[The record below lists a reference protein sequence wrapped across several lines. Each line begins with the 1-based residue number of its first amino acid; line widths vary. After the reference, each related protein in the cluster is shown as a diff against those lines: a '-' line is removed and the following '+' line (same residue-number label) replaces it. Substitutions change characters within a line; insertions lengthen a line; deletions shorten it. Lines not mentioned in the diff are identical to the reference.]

1 MQQSKSVFPY
11 KARMPAARRDK
22 CEVTRERMQNNN
34 DQYGIKPEEQ
44 RNIEDVRENS
54 KNGKLPC
61 GARYCFRC
69 HEECGVLVNAYIMR
83 DIASESS
90 AEDP

>member
-1 MQQSKSVFPY
+1 
-11 KARMPAARRDK
+11 
-22 CEVTRERMQNNN
+22 MQNNN
-34 DQYGIKPEEQ
+34 HQNEIKPEQ
-44 RNIEDVRENS
+44 QGSIEDVRKNS
-54 KNGKLPC
+54 KRGKLPC

-90 AEDP
+90 ADDF

>member
-1 MQQSKSVFPY
+1 MAFYRDLERRHATCCDV
-11 KARMPAARRDK
+11 AR
-22 CEVTRERMQNNN
+22 EQMQNYN
-34 DQYGIKPEEQ
+34 DQNGIKPEE
-44 RNIEDVRENS
+44 RRSIEGVRENS

-83 DIASESS
+83 DIVHESS
-90 AEDP
+90 AEERKS

>member
-1 MQQSKSVFPY
+1 
-11 KARMPAARRDK
+11 MPAARRDK